1 MVHVRHSRN
10 VRRGLHVQA
19 QRACS
24 GRNLLSVS
32 LRARPALARFHRHA
46 VLPDPVLSA
55 ACLSVLAV
63 FPSGL
68 RRRRNVGQRRRPGPL
83 ADQIRDTRRL
93 RDACVARRVGSHQAH
108 CRAAR
113 PGDDRR
119 EIREADAMITL
130 DMMPPLMFGG
140 LVVAMLIGFPVAFT
154 LAAVGLSFGFL
165 AIHLGFFDMNFL
177 QAIPGRVFGSV
188 LSNEL
193 LLAIPFFTFMGA
205 ILERCGLAEDM
216 LDSMGQLFGPIRGGL
231 GYSVIIVGF
240 ILGAITGTVAAQVI
254 AMALISMPIM
264 IRYGYN
270 IRYITGVLAASG
282 TITQLVPP
290 SLVLI
295 VLADQLGK
303 SVGDMYLGAW
313 GPSVFQILLF
323 AGYTFLLGV
332 FKPDHVPPVPIDART
347 LTGWALWRKCLLG
360 IIPSAVLIFVVL
372 GTMMLGLA
380 TPTEAGA
387 MGAVGAIVLA
397 AIHSKDFSSTGRKL
411 LIIGVI
417 ACGIGTIVGIFLTQG
432 LVFKLAFAITYFAV
446 VWICVEAVRIPVLR
460 DLIKQ
465 GYETTMRITT
475 MVVFILIGSTCF
487 SVVFLGVSG
496 GVWLEHLL
504 TSLPG
509 GAWGFLIF
517 INLFIFFLA
526 FFLDFFEIAFIILPM
541 IAPIAQ
547 KVLTPV
553 VGPDA
558 ALIWFGVM
566 LCVNMQTSFM
576 HPPFGF
582 ALFYLRGV
590 APKDVKSSDI
600 YWGALPWVGLQ
611 ALMVALV
618 IAFPV
623 TVTGLLD
630 KPANVDLNQIKID
643 VPQMDLPPLDF
654 GPPAKP

>member
-1 MVHVRHSRN
+1 
-10 VRRGLHVQA
+10 
-19 QRACS
+19 
-24 GRNLLSVS
+24 
-32 LRARPALARFHRHA
+32 
-46 VLPDPVLSA
+46 
-55 ACLSVLAV
+55 
-63 FPSGL
+63 
-68 RRRRNVGQRRRPGPL
+68 
-83 ADQIRDTRRL
+83 
-93 RDACVARRVGSHQAH
+93 
-108 CRAAR
+108 
-113 PGDDRR
+113 
-119 EIREADAMITL
+119 MITL
-130 DMMPPLMFGG
+130 EMMPPLMFGG
-140 LVVAMLIGFPVAFT
+140 LVLAMLLGFPVAFT

-165 AIHLGFFDMNFL
+165 AIHLGFFDLNFL

-254 AMALISMPIM
+254 AMALISMPVM

-270 IRYITGVLAASG
+270 MRYITGVLAASG

-323 AGYTFLLGV
+323 AGYTFILGLI
-332 FKPDHVPPVPIDART
+332 KPEHVPPVPKEART
-347 LTGWALWRKCLLG
+347 LTGWALWKKCLMG

-372 GTMMLGLA
+372 GTMMMGLA

-397 AIHSKDFSSTGRKL
+397 AIHHKDFTSTDRKV
-411 LIIGVI
+411 LIIGVV
-417 ACGIGTIVGIFLTQG
+417 AAGIGTIIAMLFTENVIF
-432 LVFKLAFAITYFAV
+432 KIAFAITYLAV
-446 VWICVEAVRIPVLR
+446 AWICVQAARIPDLR

-465 GYETTMRITT
+465 GYETTMRITC
-475 MVVFILIGSTCF
+475 MVTFILIGSTCF

-496 GVWLEHLL
+496 GVWLEHML

-509 GAWGFLIF
+509 GVWGFLIF

-547 KVLTPV
+547 KILGPV
-553 VGPDA
+553 VGDGP

-566 LCVNMQTSFM
+566 LCVNMQTSFL

-590 APKDVKSSDI
+590 APKEVKSSDI
-600 YWGALPWVGLQ
+600 YWGAMPWIGLQ
-611 ALMVALV
+611 MIMVLIV
-618 IAFPV
+618 IAFPI

-630 KPANVDLNQIKID
+630 KPVSVDLDKVKIE
-643 VPQMDLPPLDF
+643 VPQIDLPPLDL
-654 GPPAKP
+654 GPPQK

>member
-1 MVHVRHSRN
+1 
-10 VRRGLHVQA
+10 
-19 QRACS
+19 
-24 GRNLLSVS
+24 
-32 LRARPALARFHRHA
+32 
-46 VLPDPVLSA
+46 
-55 ACLSVLAV
+55 
-63 FPSGL
+63 
-68 RRRRNVGQRRRPGPL
+68 
-83 ADQIRDTRRL
+83 
-93 RDACVARRVGSHQAH
+93 
-108 CRAAR
+108 
-113 PGDDRR
+113 
-119 EIREADAMITL
+119 MITL
-130 DMMPPLMFGG
+130 QTMPPLMFGG

-165 AIHLGFFDMNFL
+165 AIHLGFFDLNFL

-231 GYSVIIVGF
+231 GYSVILVGF

-254 AMALISMPIM
+254 AMALISMPVM

-270 IRYITGVLAASG
+270 MRYITGVLAASG

-313 GPSVFQILLF
+313 GPSIFQIVLF
-323 AGYTFLLGV
+323 AGYTFVLGV
-332 FKPDHVPPVPIDART
+332 IKPSYLPPVPKTALT
-347 LTGWALWRKCLLG
+347 LTGWALWRKCLMG

-372 GTMMLGLA
+372 GTMMMGLA

-397 AIHSKDFSSTGRKL
+397 AIHSKDFSTASRKV
-411 LIIGVI
+411 LITGVI
-417 ACGIGTIVGIFLTQG
+417 AGGIGTIIGIFATEG
-432 LVFKLAFAITYFAV
+432 LIFKLAFAITYLAV
-446 VWICVEAVRIPVLR
+446 VWICLEAVRIPELR

-509 GAWGFLIF
+509 GVWGFLIF

-526 FFLDFFEIAFIILPM
+526 FFLDFFEIAFIILP
-541 IAPIAQ
+541 
-547 KVLTPV
+547 PV

-590 APKDVKSSDI
+590 APKEVKSSDI

-611 ALMVALV
+611 AIMVALV
-618 IAFPV
+618 IAFPI

-630 KPANVDLNQIKID
+630 KPVNVDLNSIKID
-643 VPQMDLPPLDF
+643 VPQMELPPLDF